1 MITAM
6 SPSTTGNRDV
16 MASTLS
22 RLTCAV
28 PANSTS
34 RPPGPWTA
42 CRPSSWASED
52 SENSGAVLRTVRYA
66 LPPATWTGDTP
77 ATSGNPSQIRCVPV
91 DLGFGQTTGVGHHDG
106 HRGGGVVGE
115 LGAHLITDLVGR
127 RGRRQYPIVGESPLH
142 PEERGPEQQEQQRRP
157 PTRRGGRA
165 A

>member
-1 MITAM
+1 MFSTNAFSGIITLPVSRNSTANMITAM

-66 LPPATWTGDTP
+66 LPPATRTGDTP
-77 ATSGNPSQIRCVPV
+77 ATSGTRARSVVYRLISASVRSLASGTTMVTAVAESSGNPVRIS
-91 DLGFGQTTGVGHHDG
+91 
-106 HRGGGVVGE
+106 
-115 LGAHLITDLVGR
+115 
-127 RGRRQYPIVGESPLH
+127 SP
-142 PEERGPEQQEQQRRP
+142 
-157 PTRRGGRA
+157 T
-165 A
+165 